1 MVKLDL
7 VLKASITRSLGVLIV
22 ANFFDTDGN
31 RPYQQNND
39 EVKRGRKDKMSK
51 KTKYYIE
58 GHITVFLSLIL
69 TLILSVV
76 CTTIESARLQGV
88 RMQIQNITDMG
99 IYSAFAEYN
108 RDLLDRYDLFFLD
121 MGYGTEDGSIERLN
135 ARIKSF
141 TEYNTETTKG
151 LEAMELFRYSEIW
164 RAKVTSVMTDQHVLA
179 TDYNAKAYYSQAIT
193 YMENKLGLSIV
204 QGLVGQYNQEII
216 QDQENFEEYKEDENN
231 LQSEINSAKEAYQ
244 AEYEAALEAAK
255 EENSEVEI
263 PPKPPEVYNP
273 ADTIKG
279 LQASP
284 ILELVMEDSSSL
296 SSKRIR
302 NFNGIASKRDLKTGN
317 GTFQGKGNG
326 AINKAIFNEYIF
338 EKFPNFL
345 TDDYDNEDA
354 LLYQAE
360 YILGGKDNDKA
371 NFEAVVNKLLLMRE
385 GINFTYLLT
394 DSIKREAA
402 AALAATIVGYLGPL
416 AVIALQTILLLS
428 WAFAESV
435 LEIRML
441 LIGKKV
447 ALIKNSS
454 NWNLSLENLGNL
466 TEVLDTAKEEE
477 GGIDYEGYLKLL
489 MYFSNQNNKIKR
501 SIDLIELNLQEI
513 NKKFRIDN
521 CIQGFKSNIQY
532 EAKGL
537 FLRLPFK
544 MLERGNDAYTYSVTT
559 EFSYY

>member
-1 MVKLDL
+1 M
-7 VLKASITRSLGVLIV
+7 
-22 ANFFDTDGN
+22 
-31 RPYQQNND
+31 
-39 EVKRGRKDKMSK
+39 RGRKEKMSK
-51 KTKYYIE
+51 ETKYYRE

-88 RMQIQNITDMG
+88 RMQIHNITDMG

-108 RDLLDRYDLFFLD
+108 RDLLDRYDLFFID
-121 MGYGTEDGSIERLN
+121 MGYGTEDGTIERVN
-135 ARIKSF
+135 TRIKSF
-141 TEYNTETTKG
+141 VEFNTNTTKG
-151 LEAMELFRYSEIW
+151 LEAMELFRYSELW
-164 RAKVTSVMTDQHVLA
+164 RTKVTNVTTDQHVLT
-179 TDYNAKAYYSQAIT
+179 TDHNAKAYYSQAIT

-204 QGLVGQYNQEII
+204 QGLIGQYNEEIVEN
-216 QDQENFEEYKEDENN
+216 QENFEAYKEDESN
-231 LQSEINSAKEAYQ
+231 LQGEIDSAKEAYQ
-244 AEYEAALEAAK
+244 AEYEAALEAA
-255 EENSEVEI
+255 EEEDSEVEI

-284 ILELVMEDSSSL
+284 ILELVMEDFSSL

-302 NFNGIASKRDLKTGN
+302 NLNLIASKRELKTGN
-317 GTFQGKGNG
+317 GTFEGKGNG

-345 TDDYDNEDA
+345 TDDYDTEDV

-360 YILGGKDNDKA
+360 YILGGKESDKA
-371 NFEAVVNKLLLMRE
+371 NLEAVVNKLLLMRE
-385 GINFTYLLT
+385 GVNFAYLIT
-394 DSIKREAA
+394 DSVKREAA

-416 AVIALQTILLLS
+416 AIAALQVILLLS

-435 LEIRML
+435 LEVRML
-441 LIGKKV
+441 LSGKKV
-447 ALIKNSS
+447 ALIKNST

-466 TEVLDTAKEEE
+466 SEVLDSGEEDE

-489 MYFSNQNNKIKR
+489 MFFSNHNNKIKR
-501 SIDLIELNLQEI
+501 SLDLIEQNLQVA
-513 NKKFRIDN
+513 NDKFRIDH
-521 CIQGFKSNIQY
+521 CTQGFKTSIQY

-537 FLRLPFK
+537 FLRLPFQT
-544 MLERGNDAYTYSVTT
+544 LERGSDGYHYNVTKDY
-559 EFSYY
+559 SYY